1 MKRFIISESFVLSL
15 MATRLW
21 LENSCE
27 VGVFSKLTNAYW
39 LVAIGACESFYRF
52 YFALYLS
59 FFPITPSVWEV
70 KEEGE
75 GSGAV
80 KEETAQTVVVI
91 EHWYFTHFIF
101 EMGIYLSAPKTEKA
115 YEDGENGMLR
125 FGKWLTRIEY
135 LHSKGLLHRDI
146 KPDNFLMGLGKKA
159 NQVCMIDFGLS
170 KGYRD
175 PISYKHIP
183 YRENKNLTGTARYA
197 SCNTH
202 KGIEQSRR
210 DDLESMGYVLLYF
223 LRGSLPW
230 QGLQASTR
238 TQKYEKICKTKL
250 SIRTEVLC
258 KSYPVEFASYFHYC
272 RSLTFDQRP
281 DYGYLRRLFRELFTS
296 KG

>member
-1 MKRFIISESFVLSL
+1 MPIG
-15 MATRLW
+15 W
-21 LENSCE
+21 LPLEPVKVS
-27 VGVFSKLTNAYW
+27 T
-39 LVAIGACESFYRF
+39 
-52 YFALYLS
+52 
-59 FFPITPSVWEV
+59 V

-91 EHWYFTHFIF
+91 EHWYFTLFIF

-115 YEDGENGMLR
+115 SKDGENGMLR
-125 FGKWLTRIEY
+125 FGLSSMQGWRASMEDVTRIEY
-135 LHSKGLLHRDI
+135 LHSKGILHRDI
-146 KPDNFLMGLGKKA
+146 KPDNFLMGLRKKA
-159 NQVCMIDFGLS
+159 NQVCMIDFGLC

-183 YRENKNLTGTARYA
+183 YREQKLNRTARYA

-210 DDLESMGYVLLYF
+210 DDLEYLGYVLLYF
-223 LRGSLPW
+223 LYFILAW
-230 QGLQASTR
+230 QGLQAATR

-281 DYGYLRRLFRELFTS
+281 DYGYFRRLFRELFTS
-296 KG
+296 KGYTSVLYMLLHMLKEFLSVVFYYHLSMDESLKTSLNHSK